1 MQACANITK
10 AQKHTNTHTHISVS
24 KTDIYPYIRHPCLR
38 TSRLQRSQGAIKA
51 GSQFFRKSRSA
62 AIMDIMSACF
72 FARTRHTTES
82 RSKSVW
88 IKPQSL
94 GTSGETPVLALPALP
109 NPAIETPEVTGT
121 GCHAEDSNLMT
132 FSTEFP
138 RVNSSSQFFWV
149 YPKTDQGPSCKK
161 EPVFAFAGYITHY
174 PKKRMPQNTWQK
186 LHRNPMS
193 TDSFMLQGIDQFITS
208 KDWPTSCTMSHFV
221 HVLCLS
227 HVVWNHP
234 DSLSDMNNFDTSI
247 LLTDN
252 AFLSS
257 NSQIIY

>member
-1 MQACANITK
+1 MYTHAYMCTYVHYALAVRTHVCPYVWISNTLSNSNWMQACANITK

-138 RVNSSSQFFWV
+138 RVNSSSQFFGFTPRLIKV
-149 YPKTDQGPSCKK
+149 QAARRSPFLRLQATLLIIRRNECHRTHGKNYTEIRCRQIHSCCK
-161 EPVFAFAGYITHY
+161 A
-174 PKKRMPQNTWQK
+174 
-186 LHRNPMS
+186 
-193 TDSFMLQGIDQFITS
+193 
-208 KDWPTSCTMSHFV
+208 
-221 HVLCLS
+221 
-227 HVVWNHP
+227 
-234 DSLSDMNNFDTSI
+234 
-247 LLTDN
+247 
-252 AFLSS
+252 
-257 NSQIIY
+257 